1 MVYFQ
6 TKNPNSGN
14 LWWGGGAWNG
24 KGWYITAI
32 WYIFCPFGNL
42 GSGNVVGIFSTIFVY
57 CVKKNLANPELEIR

>member
-14 LWWGGGAWNG
+14 LWWGGAWNG